1 MPRGDRREISERYD
15 EELQHLALEERVEF
29 DSGSGKGLG
38 CCKLVMRGGQQ
49 EDDRICFNVGSLG
62 GKAQQKIKKRV
73 VGVASNQ
80 SVFMRIS
87 PYIVC

>member
-1 MPRGDRREISERYD
+1 METYD
-15 EELQHLALEERVEF
+15 EELQHLALEKRVEF
-29 DSGSGKGLG
+29 DNESGKGLG
-38 CCKLVMRGGQQ
+38 CCKIVMRGEQQ

-62 GKAQQKIKKRV
+62 GKPQQMIKKRV

-80 SVFMRIS
+80 TVYMRIS